1 MHGCAVAVLAFPKH
15 GCLAPE
21 LPVGSFLGVEIFL
34 KDLPRSID
42 EFERFHVAAL
52 IRVLQKVVVAGDNGI
67 QHLYAV
73 FRFLAVEGDV
83 DDFV

>member
-42 EFERFHVAAL
+42 EFERFVRIDAINPPEL
-52 IRVLQKVVVAGDNGI
+52 VVFREFDVPRAQGFRECSQGI
-67 QHLYAV
+67 Q
-73 FRFLAVEGDV
+73 
-83 DDFV
+83 